1 MKSKGKEISPEEEQK
16 LLNEIKSRYERQTT
30 PYYAA
35 ARMWVDDI
43 IDPVQTR
50 LVISEGIAAANN
62 NPKIEE
68 FKTGVIQV

>member
-1 MKSKGKEISPEEEQK
+1 MEEEQK
-16 LLNEIKSRYERQTT
+16 LLNEIKSRYEKQTT

-35 ARMWVDDI
+35 ARLWVDDI
-43 IDPVQTR
+43 IDPAQTR